1 MATKPKKQKKNSLDS
16 LFEKLLTNKR
26 LRTEAVTKDFEW
38 FLPIYFH
45 KRLEYPT
52 APFQTEIIK
61 LLRDSLAKLI
71 VITAFRGS
79 AKTTIVAIAY
89 AIWAVFGV
97 QQKKHVLLVGQT
109 EIKARRLLMNIRRQL
124 ETNSLLRGDLGPIDE
139 EKDQWGATAIVI
151 RKLNAK
157 IAIASVGQSVR
168 GILHDEHRPDLVV
181 CDDLE
186 DLDSVQTQEG
196 RDKLR
201 DWFNGELLPVRDK
214 RTRFV
219 VIGNMLHDDSL
230 MKRLQHEIKS
240 GERDGEFRQYPFFD
254 ENDNPR
260 WPGKYPTRES
270 VEEEMRMVNDPI
282 TWAREYLLII
292 LPRDEQLI
300 RPEWINYYDTLP
312 EGSSYCITGID
323 LAISKAEHADFTAMV
338 SARVYGRGDTLQI
351 YILPNIVNKKL
362 TFLEMVEQAKL
373 ISDGL
378 GKSKLCIEDVGYQS
392 AAVETLKKD
401 GYDTIGVK
409 VHGQD
414 KYARLSAV
422 SHLVQSSKVRFP
434 KDVSLLTNQLTGL
447 GTGHDDLVDAFSI
460 LLSKIIEEDRIPQ
473 AFGICYKGPY
483 RGEYDHL
490 PSRERE
496 RMLQIR
502 ESLRNMF
509 LL

>member
-1 MATKPKKQKKNSLDS
+1 MAKSIKQKKSNLDS

-26 LRTEAVTKDFEW
+26 LRTEVVTKDFEW

-52 APFQTEIIK
+52 APFQTATIK
-61 LLRDSLAKLI
+61 LLRDSLAKFI

-79 AKTTIVAIAY
+79 AKTTIVAVAY
-89 AIWAVFGV
+89 ALWAVFGV

-124 ETNSLLRGDLGPIDE
+124 ETNSLLRRDLGPIDE
-139 EKDQWGATAIVI
+139 EKDQWGATALVI
-151 RKLNAK
+151 RKLNAR
-157 IAIASVGQSVR
+157 IAVASVGQSVR
-168 GILHDEHRPDLVV
+168 GMLHDEYRPDLVI

-186 DLDSVQTQEG
+186 DLDSVQTQES
-196 RDKLR
+196 RDKLC
-201 DWFNGELLPVRDK
+201 DWFSGELLPIRDK

-219 VIGNMLHDDSL
+219 IIGNMLHDDSL
-230 MKRLQHEIKS
+230 MKRLQHEIES
-240 GERDGEFRQYPFFD
+240 GERDGEFREYPFFD
-254 ENDNPR
+254 ENDNPL

-270 VEEEMRMVNDPI
+270 VEEEMRMVNDPVA
-282 TWAREYLLII
+282 WAREYLLKI

-300 RPEWINYYDTLP
+300 RREWLRYYDTLP
-312 EGSSYCITGID
+312 EGTSYCITGID
-323 LAISKAEHADFTAMV
+323 LAISKAEHADLTAMV
-338 SARVYGRGDTLQI
+338 SARVYGSRDKLQI

-362 TFLEMVEQAKL
+362 TFLETVDQAKL
-373 ISDGL
+373 ISDSL

-392 AAVETLKKD
+392 SAVEALKKD
-401 GYDTIGVK
+401 GYLAVGVK

-422 SHLVQSSKVRFP
+422 SHLVQGGKVLFP
-434 KDVSLLTNQLTGL
+434 KGIPILTNQLIGF

-460 LLSKIIEEDRIPQ
+460 LLSKIIEEDHRPL
-473 AFGICYKGPY
+473 AYGVSFKGPY
-483 RGEYDHL
+483 QGEYDHL

-496 RMLQIR
+496 AMMQRR
-502 ESLRNMF
+502 ENLRNMF
-509 LL
+509 LI

>member
-1 MATKPKKQKKNSLDS
+1 MEKSKKQKKSSLDS
-16 LFEKLLTNKR
+16 LFEKLLVNRR
-26 LRTEAVTKDFEW
+26 LRTEVVTKDFEW

-45 KRLEYPT
+45 KRLEFPT

-71 VITAFRGS
+71 VVTAFRGS
-79 AKTTIVAIAY
+79 AKTTIVAVAY
-89 AIWAVFGV
+89 ALWSVFGV
-97 QQKKHVLLVGQT
+97 QQKKHVLLVAQT

-124 ETNSLLRGDLGPIDE
+124 ETNSLLRRDLGPIDE

-157 IAIASVGQSVR
+157 IAVASVGQSVR
-168 GILHDEHRPDLVV
+168 GILHDEHRPDLVI
-181 CDDLE
+181 CDDVE
-186 DLDSVQTQEG
+186 DIDSVQTQEG

-201 DWFNGELLPVRDK
+201 NWFTGELLPIGDK
-214 RTRFV
+214 CTRFV
-219 VIGNMLHDDSL
+219 IIGNMLHDDSL
-230 MKRLQHEIKS
+230 MKRLQHEIES
-240 GERDGEFRQYPFFD
+240 GERDGEFRKYPFFD
-254 ENDNPR
+254 EDENPL
-260 WPGKYPTRES
+260 WPGKYPTPES
-270 VEEEMRMVNDPI
+270 VEEEMRKLNDPI
-282 TWAREYLLII
+282 AGAREYLLII

-300 RPEWINYYDTLP
+300 RQEWLRYYDTLP

-338 SARVYGRGDTLQI
+338 SAQVYGSRDTLQI

-373 ISDGL
+373 ISDSL

-392 AAVETLKKD
+392 AAVEKLNND
-401 GYDTIGVK
+401 GYTAVGVK
-409 VHGQD
+409 IHGQD

-422 SHLVQSSKVRFP
+422 SHLVQSGKVLFP
-434 KDVSLLTNQLTGL
+434 KGVPLLTNQLTGF

-460 LLSKIIEEDRIPQ
+460 LLSKIIEEDRVPQ

-502 ESLRNMF
+502 ENMRNMF